1 MHTYRKKQVWMMIK
15 VLNIIDSLNA
25 GGAESLLKN
34 FLIEAKQYDD
44 FKIDVCLLYSKNIF
58 KEDLEKNNITV
69 FDLDLKFKYDFTG
82 ILKIVSLIRKNNYDI
97 VHVHLFP
104 ADLFVAIASLFL
116 PKSIKFIFSEHS
128 VYNRRR
134 SLKVYKPIDCF
145 VYSRYD
151 KIICV
156 SNQVK
161 LVLNAYIQ
169 GTKNKSVVIKN
180 AIPIDSNFLE
190 IPKIYDVLFV
200 GRLEDAKG
208 VDVLIKAIAILK
220 QKFNLQ
226 IKVAILGDGSKRVYL
241 ENLSKQLGVDNEIA
255 FLGVQKDVQSFMA
268 SSKIFVLPS
277 RWEGLPMVIL
287 EAMAN
292 RLPIIAT
299 PVGGI
304 TEIINDGVDGIL
316 VEPENP
322 ELLADKIYLLL
333 NNENLRLDISRKAFD
348 KVKTEYCIS
357 KFTAQMLSL
366 YKENFKSNE
375 SYL

>member
-1 MHTYRKKQVWMMIK
+1 MIK
-15 VLNIIDSLNA
+15 VLNVIDSLNA

-34 FLIEAKQYDD
+34 FLIEAKKYSGFQ
-44 FKIDVCLLYSKNIF
+44 IDVCTLYARNIF
-58 KEDLEKNNITV
+58 KEDLEKNDITT
-69 FDLDLKFKYDFTG
+69 FDLGLKFKYDFSG
-82 ILKIVSLIRKNNYDI
+82 IVKIVSLIKQNNYDI

-134 SLKVYKPIDCF
+134 SLKAYKPIDYF

-156 SNQVK
+156 SDQVK
-161 LVLNAYIQ
+161 SALTTYLQ
-169 GTKNKSVVIKN
+169 DTKNKSIVIKN
-180 AIPIDSNFLE
+180 AIPIDSNFIE

-241 ENLSKQLGVDNEIA
+241 ENLSKQLGVDDEIV

-268 SSKIFVLPS
+268 SSKVFVLPS
-277 RWEGLPMVIL
+277 RWEGLPVVIL

-292 RLPIIAT
+292 RMPIITT

-304 TEIINDGVDGIL
+304 AEVIEDGASGIL

-322 ELLADKIYLLL
+322 EALADKIYELLSSEKL
-333 NNENLRLDISRKAFD
+333 QRSISENAFKKVKEEYSIEGYTQKMLDIYKD
-348 KVKTEYCIS
+348 
-357 KFTAQMLSL
+357 LSGTQ
-366 YKENFKSNE
+366 
-375 SYL
+375 

>member
-1 MHTYRKKQVWMMIK
+1 MIK

-241 ENLSKQLGVDNEIA
+241 ENLSKQLGVDDEIV

-268 SSKIFVLPS
+268 SSKVFVLPS

-292 RLPIIAT
+292 RMPIITT

-304 TEIINDGVDGIL
+304 AEVIEDGASGIL

-322 ELLADKIYLLL
+322 EALADKIYELLSSEKL
-333 NNENLRLDISRKAFD
+333 QRSISENAFKKVKEEYSIEGYTQKMLDIYKD
-348 KVKTEYCIS
+348 
-357 KFTAQMLSL
+357 LSGTQ
-366 YKENFKSNE
+366 
-375 SYL
+375 